1 MIKGAL
7 TGTGA
12 KGLGG
17 ELPGQVFYGIQGPA
31 GPKGDDYVLT
41 DTDKAE
47 IAEMAAKLVDVPKP
61 GGNVDLNTDATLK
74 VENGVLSV
82 NTTNKMEQN
91 NMLPITSAGVF
102 AVVGNIEALLK
113 TV

>member
-7 TGTGA
+7 TRTGA

-47 IAEMAAKLVDVPKP
+47 IAEMAAELVEVP
-61 GGNVDLNTDATLK
+61 D
-74 VENGVLSV
+74 
-82 NTTNKMEQN
+82 
-91 NMLPITSAGVF
+91 SAGNLNVSIDGEILVI
-102 AVVGNIEALLK
+102 AENSTATIENETLIL
-113 TV
+113 